1 MNAYKELT
9 SNDKETFIINV
20 KTINVDFQPNT
31 IKNNYHEE
39 AVTNIG
45 NNNNV
50 SQANVDTN
58 EVTSK
63 DTLEHQNK
71 DNDQENIIKT
81 KQSKCTTE

>member
-1 MNAYKELT
+1 MK
-9 SNDKETFIINV
+9 I
-20 KTINVDFQPNT
+20 INVDFQTNA

-39 AVTNIG
+39 AVSNIG

-58 EVTSK
+58 KVTSK
-63 DTLEHQNK
+63 DTPEHQDK

-81 KQSKCTTE
+81 KKSKCTTE

>member
-31 IKNNYHEE
+31 MKNNY
-39 AVTNIG
+39 NN

-63 DTLEHQNK
+63 DTPEHQNK

-81 KQSKCTTE
+81 KQSKCTSE